1 MGYDCDHPQYMKD
14 SRIPDQNHH
23 LPTIYQLYQYL
34 LQIKMGKGW
43 LSDTCVIDV
52 SLRKTGSCCLC
63 LLSPQMFDGER
74 PYVWWVGTLYIY
86 IILYYILYILYYII
100 YYIIYFIILYI
111 IYIYK
116 LWSFIPWINHPK
128 CVPYH
133 CTIQVRMH
141 ANPWRTPS
149 ECMPQERICSA
160 QHGRKWK
167 PSQNCCRVGYTLWL
181 FHIAMV

>member
-34 LQIKMGKGW
+34 LQIKRGKGW

-52 SLRKTGSCCLC
+52 SLRKTGRCCLWPSI
-63 LLSPQMFDGER
+63 SPN
-74 PYVWWVGTLYIY
+74 VWWWKTICLMGWDPIYIY
-86 IILYYILYILYYII
+86 IP
-100 YYIIYFIILYI
+100 
-111 IYIYK
+111 
-116 LWSFIPWINHPK
+116 WIPWINHPK

-167 PSQNCCRVGYTLWL
+167 PRHNYCRVDIPSGYLT
-181 FHIAMV
+181 